1 MLDRDKIVIWD
12 WGGIVESHFQGKNNW
27 DMAKINI
34 INYLTAETKQLEA
47 QTILNKWEECK
58 YGQDGKCVS
67 EVNSE
72 EEMQNWFERLAEKF
86 NLQCDYN
93 KFCQVYR
100 EEGEKIKY
108 YRNVVEFAHSLKGKC
123 KIGILSNLIKLD
135 KERIDKQYDLSKF
148 DFVWLSFELSC
159 RKPDEKIYEIVE
171 EQVKIPTKNILFIDD
186 KAKNIETARKR
197 GWKVCLATALEFEK
211 IKICVNEF
219 LEDRRE

>member
-12 WGGIVESHFQGKNNW
+12 WGGIVESHFQGENNW

-47 QTILNKWEECK
+47 QTILNKWKECK

-72 EEMQNWFERLAEKF
+72 EEMQNWFKRLAEKF

-93 KFCQVYR
+93 KFCQVYQ

-108 YRNVVEFAHSLKGKC
+108 YRTVVEFAHSLKGKC
-123 KIGILSNLIKLD
+123 KIEFCLI
-135 KERIDKQYDLSKF
+135 
-148 DFVWLSFELSC
+148 
-159 RKPDEKIYEIVE
+159 
-171 EQVKIPTKNILFIDD
+171 
-186 KAKNIETARKR
+186 
-197 GWKVCLATALEFEK
+197 
-211 IKICVNEF
+211 
-219 LEDRRE
+219 